1 MFLLITILLI
11 AAVAPPSAQGQFPRA
26 CINRS
31 SLKNRDCCPVPQGFT
46 APCGSDGN
54 RGKCHEFTVRRWNVT
69 YSHFKEFQKEDD
81 RSLWPNPLYTR
92 VCKCNANFGGYDCGD
107 CEFGYHGTNCTCDQK
122 TILKRKNFQT
132 MSDEE
137 KDRYMRYVNMSRYEL
152 NQN

>member
-81 RSLWPNPLYTR
+81 RSLWPNPLYTTE
-92 VCKCNANFGGYDCGD
+92 CANAMRTLVVTTAVTVNSAIMAQIV
-107 CEFGYHGTNCTCDQK
+107 HVT
-122 TILKRKNFQT
+122 KRQ
-132 MSDEE
+132 S
-137 KDRYMRYVNMSRYEL
+137 
-152 NQN
+152 